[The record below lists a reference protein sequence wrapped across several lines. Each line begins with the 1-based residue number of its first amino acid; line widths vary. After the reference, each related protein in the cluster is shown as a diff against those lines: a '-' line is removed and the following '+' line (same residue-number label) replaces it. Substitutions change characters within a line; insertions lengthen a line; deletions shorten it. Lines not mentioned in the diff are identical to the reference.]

1 MVKPRFIKEVK
12 KWDVSIEKFDK
23 EVINP
28 AICSQATIDKA
39 QEMMKN
45 VVERGTGK
53 DIYSKNFSM
62 AGKTGTCQTEYWK
75 EEGKYIASFAGYFP
89 ADNPEYSCIVV
100 IHKPNKKIGY
110 YGGVVA
116 APVFRKIAQKIY
128 SDTPIIDEVKLAEAN
143 TASVERDFENYFEKA
158 QQALETI
165 PNVRGMSGMD
175 AVSLLENLGLKVEF
189 SGSGKVKSQSLKAGQ
204 KLSKNQKIILQL
216 S

>member
-1 MVKPRFIKEVK
+1 
-12 KWDVSIEKFDK
+12 
-23 EVINP
+23 
-28 AICSQATIDKA
+28 
-39 QEMMKN
+39 
-45 VVERGTGK
+45 
-53 DIYSKNFSM
+53 M

-143 TASVERDFENYFEKA
+143 TASVEKDFENYFEKA
-158 QQALETI
+158 QKASETI